1 MYGKTEV
8 KYIERILGKR
18 MKLKNI
24 EINPEDIEAIQN
36 YNNHTKV
43 ELKDGKLLKIKD
55 EKKLI
60 FFELMGRTHDIK
72 P

>member
-1 MYGKTEV
+1 
-8 KYIERILGKR
+8 

-24 EINPEDIEAIQN
+24 EINPEDIEVIQN

-55 EKKLI
+55 KKKLI
-60 FFELMGRTHDIK
+60 FFELMGRTANNEAKI
-72 P
+72 